1 MECCWKE
8 DWSDRLVDVGVGMM
22 TEPATPAPLFIST
35 AAESGSKSR
44 GARNNRSADSSSWVA
59 AVRRI
64 WTLGSIY
71 FKGEQR
77 LRAYLLL
84 SSLLIFCAITAGMHV
99 ALSYV
104 QRDFSTALSTKDV
117 AGFEHAV
124 WKFIGIIIV
133 ATPLFAIYDY
143 VQNLLSV
150 EWRVWLTDFFLN
162 DYFANRAYFDLKM
175 EGKLDNPDQRICEDV
190 ASFVGNA
197 VDIISLTSSKVFHS
211 FAFTGVLW
219 SIAPELVYFLLLY
232 SVVGTF
238 VTIHIFGKKIMHLK
252 LQGLQKEADFRYS
265 LVRIRDNAESI
276 AFYRAEKH
284 ELHSIK
290 GFFSALVKNAREL
303 IIWSRHLAL
312 FSNAYDFLVLIVP
325 SLIIAPRFFKGEV
338 EFGVVTQSAY
348 AFRKVLSALSVIIL
362 KFDHFSGLAAQT
374 ERLDALLRALGNH
387 CGNQT
392 FRRHLDLQAQKSSK
406 ILQVY
411 DELTPLTEE
420 STGYI
425 SREEGQGL
433 VITGLHITT
442 PNLRTTLIRNLNI
455 SLSPGESLLI
465 MGPSGCGKSSLL
477 RVIAGLWNVG
487 EGIIRGPSQREMFFL
502 PQRPY
507 MPLGTLQDQLLFPV
521 SDSSFKYLSDEN
533 LLRFLEDVSLADL
546 PGRTGGFGVCCDW
559 ADVLSTGEQ
568 QRLAFARLFL
578 HEPNMAFL
586 DEATS
591 ALDLENESRLYSLLK
606 RKIETYI
613 SVGHRLSLV
622 KFHTHILEFGE
633 NFDWT
638 IYSRSDFE
646 RSRLHSIN

>member
-1 MECCWKE
+1 MI
-8 DWSDRLVDVGVGMM
+8 
-22 TEPATPAPLFIST
+22 EPATPTSIPIAMPV
-35 AAESGSKSR
+35 ESGSKSR
-44 GARNNRSADSSSWVA
+44 GAINNRSASSSSWVV
-59 AVRRI
+59 AVTRI
-64 WTLGSIY
+64 WRLGSIY
-71 FKGEQR
+71 FKGEQK
-77 LRAYLLL
+77 LRAYFLL
-84 SSLLIFCAITAGMHV
+84 SSVLFLCAMTAGIHV

-104 QRDFSTALSTKDV
+104 QRDFSTALSKKDV
-117 AGFEHAV
+117 AGFELAV

-133 ATPLFAIYDY
+133 ATPLIALYHY
-143 VQNLLSV
+143 MQNLLGV
-150 EWRVWLTDFFLN
+150 EWRVWLTDFLLS
-162 DYFANRAYFDLKM
+162 DYFANRAYFALKM

-197 VDIISLTSSKVFHS
+197 VDIISLTSSKVLHS
-211 FAFTGVLW
+211 FAFAGVLW

-238 VTIHIFGKKIMHLK
+238 VTIHIFGKKIMQLK
-252 LQGLQKEADFRYS
+252 LQSLQKEADFRYS

-290 GFFSALVKNAREL
+290 GFFSALVKNAREF

-312 FSNAYDFLVLIVP
+312 FSNAYDFVVLIVP

-362 KFDHFSGLAAQT
+362 KFDNFSGLAAQT
-374 ERLDALLRALGNH
+374 ERLDALLKALSNH
-387 CGNQT
+387 CGNQSLL
-392 FRRHLDLQAQKSSK
+392 RHLDLHSQKSSK

-420 STGYI
+420 SIGYI
-425 SREEGQGL
+425 SREEGKGL

-442 PNLRTTLIRNLNI
+442 PNLRTTLIKNLNI

-477 RVIAGLWNVG
+477 RVIAGLWNRG
-487 EGIIRGPSQREMFFL
+487 EGVIQGPSQKEMFFL
-502 PQRPY
+502 PQKPY
-507 MPLGTLQDQLLFPV
+507 MPLGTLRDQLLFPV
-521 SDSSFKYLSDEN
+521 SDSSFKYLSDEK
-533 LLRFLEDVSLADL
+533 LLSYLEDVSLADL
-546 PGRTGGFGVCCDW
+546 PERTGGFGVCCDW
-559 ADVLSTGEQ
+559 ADVLSSGEQ

-578 HEPNMAFL
+578 HEPNMVFL

-606 RKIETYI
+606 RKIDTYI

-622 KFHTHILEFGE
+622 KFHTYILEFGE
-633 NFDWT
+633 SFDWT
-638 IYSRSDFE
+638 IYSRFDFE
-646 RSRLHSIN
+646 RSRLHSVK

>member
-1 MECCWKE
+1 
-8 DWSDRLVDVGVGMM
+8 MM
-22 TEPATPAPLFIST
+22 TELANPVPILIST
-35 AAESGSKSR
+35 AAESGSKNR
-44 GARNNRSADSSSWVA
+44 GARNSRSASSSSWVV
-59 AVRRI
+59 AVTRI
-64 WTLGSIY
+64 WRLGSIY
-71 FKGEQR
+71 FKGEQK
-77 LRAYLLL
+77 LRACLLL
-84 SSLLIFCAITAGMHV
+84 SSVLILCAITAGIHV

-124 WKFIGIIIV
+124 WIFIGIIIV
-133 ATPLFAIYDY
+133 ATPLFAFYDY
-143 VQNLLSV
+143 MQNLLSV

-162 DYFANRAYFDLKM
+162 DYFANRSYFDLKM

-290 GFFSALVKNAREL
+290 GVFSALVKNAREL

-362 KFDHFSGLAAQT
+362 KFDNFSGLAAQT

-387 CGNQT
+387 YGNQT
-392 FRRHLDLQAQKSSK
+392 FGRHLDLQVQKSSK

-411 DELTPLTEE
+411 DELTPLTED
-420 STGYI
+420 SSGYI
-425 SREEGQGL
+425 LREEGQGL

-442 PNLRTTLIRNLNI
+442 PNLRTTLIRNLNL

-487 EGIIRGPSQREMFFL
+487 EGIIQGPSQREMFFL
-502 PQRPY
+502 PQKPY
-507 MPLGTLQDQLLFPV
+507 MPLGTIRDQLLFPV
-521 SDSSFKYLSDEN
+521 SGSSFKHLSDEN
-533 LLRFLEDVSLADL
+533 LLKFLEDVSLADL
-546 PGRTGGFGVCCDW
+546 PGRTGGFGVCSDW

-578 HEPNMAFL
+578 HEPTMAFL

-633 NFDWT
+633 NFDWRV
-638 IYSRSDFE
+638 YSRFDFE